1 MGVASGNDTG
11 GGMRQVGRQGQDR
24 WAGRDKIGGQMGV
37 GKQGGDR

>member
-1 MGVASGNDTG
+1 MAGGDEIVGRNERG

-37 GKQGGDR
+37 GK